1 MSFFHPELH
10 HLQQHADFFEYET
23 FQGPLCLACFLHS
36 LADAAQLD
44 SRKTFVL
51 RCQSAA
57 EDTATYK
64 EATCMCCLWHQSLQA
79 R

>member
-10 HLQQHADFFEYET
+10 HLQQHAAFFEYET

-51 RCQSAA
+51 RYQSAAAA
-57 EDTATYK
+57 EDTAPYH
-64 EATCMCCLWHQSLQA
+64 EATSVCCL
-79 R
+79 